1 MTLTPK
7 DVQEL
12 KERYPNIDPDLL
24 ALNAGRTAAL
34 IATAQE
40 QGTKRRSKYNVSAA
54 ADRTYNGILY
64 DSKKEMRY
72 YVEVL
77 EPLLKAGE
85 LDYVLYHVRFPVGN
99 DPVTIYEA
107 DFVTLN
113 ACALSRDLPALL
125 GTWEIEVIEVKG
137 MHTVSGDRKI
147 KLFRKKYPKLKFT
160 LIS

>member
-1 MTLTPK
+1 MTLTPAEAK
-7 DVQEL
+7 LL
-12 KERYPNIDPDLL
+12 KETYPNIDAGVL
-24 ALNAGRTAAL
+24 ALNGVSVPLPGAPVA
-34 IATAQE
+34 E
-40 QGTKRRSKYNVSAA
+40 KPNKYHVSPA

-107 DFVTLN
+107 DYVTLKDWTDHDTG
-113 ACALSRDLPALL
+113 ADRLAA
-125 GTWEIEVIEVKG
+125 WQIEVIEVKG
-137 MHTVSGDRKI
+137 CWTATARKKI
-147 KLFRKKYPKLKFT
+147 KLFRQKYPLLKLVI
-160 LIS
+160 IS

>member
-1 MTLTPK
+1 MTLTPEEAK
-7 DVQEL
+7 LL
-12 KERYPNIDPDLL
+12 KETYPNIDAGVL
-24 ALNAGRTAAL
+24 ALNGVNVLLPCAPVEEKTN
-34 IATAQE
+34 
-40 QGTKRRSKYNVSAA
+40 KYHVSAA
-54 ADRTYNGILY
+54 ADRIYNGILY
-64 DSKKEMRY
+64 DSKKEMNY

-107 DFVTLN
+107 DYVTLKFHI
-113 ACALSRDLPALL
+113 SLP
-125 GTWEIEVIEVKG
+125 GWRIEVIEVKG

-147 KLFRKKYPKLKFT
+147 KLFRIKYPKLKFT

>member
-1 MTLTPK
+1 VTITNEEAKL
-7 DVQEL
+7 L
-12 KERYPNIDPDLL
+12 KETYPNINDDTLRLNIEPDLL
-24 ALNAGRTAAL
+24 AKTGVAFTSSFDPKTN
-34 IATAQE
+34 
-40 QGTKRRSKYNVSAA
+40 KYHVSAA
-54 ADRTYNGILY
+54 ADRIYNGILY
-64 DSKKEMRY
+64 DSKKEMNY

-107 DFVTLN
+107 DYVTLKFHI
-113 ACALSRDLPALL
+113 SLP
-125 GTWEIEVIEVKG
+125 GWRIEVIEVKG

-147 KLFRKKYPKLKFT
+147 KLFRIKYPKLKFT